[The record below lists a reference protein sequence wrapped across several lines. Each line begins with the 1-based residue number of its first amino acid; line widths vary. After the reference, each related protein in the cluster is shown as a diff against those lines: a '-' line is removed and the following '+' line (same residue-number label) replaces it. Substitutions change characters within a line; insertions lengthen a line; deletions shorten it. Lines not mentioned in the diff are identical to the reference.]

1 MSGTGHDHPHGP
13 LESITHVHGGAPVL
27 DIGGD
32 VGALNVVLDDGAAG
46 GELYLRSDDPA
57 FSIHTGVWTRHLG
70 GGHVTTALFCQLVE
84 GTYWVLDAD
93 GDDRAG
99 RRGHGWPAR
108 RAGPAIDG
116 GDTGAPLT
124 ASVRASARRAMRS
137 SAEAHRHTAINSS
150 GTVVAMPPI
159 HISAAADC

>member
-1 MSGTGHDHPHGP
+1 MSERVDGAPMSGHAHQA
-13 LESITHVHGGAPVL
+13 HGGAPVL

-93 GDDRAG
+93 GEDLRAVEVTG
-99 RRGHGWPAR
+99 GQLAELDLRSTAATPA
-108 RAGPAIDG
+108 
-116 GDTGAPLT
+116 
-124 ASVRASARRAMRS
+124 
-137 SAEAHRHTAINSS
+137 HH
-150 GTVVAMPPI
+150 
-159 HISAAADC
+159 